1 MKKILCVLLA
11 VTLSLMILPRASR
24 ADRLMKDVVGNEWFA
39 EDVRLLMDLG
49 IINGFPDGTFKPNEP
64 FRIDEFLKCLV
75 LALNYK
81 PAETTSD
88 YWAQGFIDTAKE
100 MNWMAYVND
109 DREFKD
115 YTVPINREQ
124 MGVILYAAIDEI
136 PGVQMNGGRVNLM
149 YKLSEYERGISF
161 SPYSQIDGSS
171 YFLLHIYAIGLIT
184 GYPDGSFGNK
194 NQLTRAE
201 AAAVLARVVDP
212 SRRIYPDVGF
222 TPPKGKVEVEGVIFD
237 YEKDLI
243 KEETEYS
250 VDYYMSKE
258 MQEHFALTHFKS
270 FQFSEDGRVRFY
282 MPKLPEGFTASNIV
296 SVQYKEGTTGE
307 NIDKLWFTEIL
318 YGTAGGVP
326 PLETGKWYEYRA
338 EYDFNKIDNIS
349 ILYLIS
355 FSEYYGNNSWYNYTF
370 RYKFPKAACYMYDDF
385 GRVEKEIEITWKFEF
400 TDW

>member
-109 DREFKD
+109 DREFKN

-258 MQEHFALTHFKS
+258 MQEHFALLYLESFKLKK
-270 FQFSEDGRVRFY
+270 DGTVQFY
-282 MPKLPEGFTASNIV
+282 MPKLPKGFVAYNSIT
-296 SVQYKEGTTGE
+296 VQYNEGVKGE
-307 NIDKLWFTEIL
+307 KINNNWFTQTL
-318 YGTAGGVP
+318 FATAGNIP
-326 PLETGKWYEYRA
+326 PLETGKWYEFKS
-338 EYDFNKIDNIS
+338 EYDFTYIKHIRIRYTIS
-349 ILYLIS
+349 Y
-355 FSEYYGNNSWYNYTF
+355 FEYYNDNKFNFSYTYEFPNSDYEI
-370 RYKFPKAACYMYDDF
+370 YDVNKRELQMKKTPWEVKVID
-385 GRVEKEIEITWKFEF
+385 
-400 TDW
+400 

>member
-222 TPPKGKVEVEGVIFD
+222 TPPKGKVEVEGIMFD
-237 YEKDLI
+237 YDKDLI
-243 KEETEYS
+243 KKESEQR
-250 VDYYMSKE
+250 VDYYMNKE
-258 MQEHFALTHFKS
+258 MQEFFALIYFKS
-270 FQFSEDGRVRFY
+270 FQIYRDGRVRFY
-282 MPKLPEGFTASNIV
+282 MPKLPEGFTASNII
-296 SVQYKEGTTGE
+296 SVQYKEGVVGE
-307 NIDKLWFTEIL
+307 KIDKLWFTETL

-326 PLETGKWYEYRA
+326 PLDTGKWHEYKTQYNLDYI
-338 EYDFNKIDNIS
+338 ENIS
-349 ILYLIS
+349 TMYIITYTK
-355 FSEYYGNNSWYNYTF
+355 YYGDKSWYNYTF
-370 RYKFPKAACYMYDDF
+370 SYDFPQTQYIVYDTYERK
-385 GRVEKEIEITWKFEF
+385 GQEKNITWEIEII
-400 TDW
+400 D